1 MKLKDFR
8 RERLTLKL
16 PVRADTM
23 YSPSEQVIIPSM
35 SITIRNFIF
44 RDVKNIFC
52 KIDPKSVPG
61 FAFSKKSARILCS
74 LVGKAKCH
82 ANDKFDEQL
91 GYKLAHARLLSLIY
105 GFFGNLITDQ
115 LNKLVAAKIA
125 LNDRFDR
132 LAVHRAVLSA
142 SARPAAKKPAAKKPA
157 AKKPA
162 AKKPAAKKLLRKIL
176 LLKAAAKKP
185 AAKKPAAKKP
195 AAKKRK

>member
-16 PVRADTM
+16 PVRTDTM
-23 YSPSEQVIIPSM
+23 YSPTEQLVISGIDHYEFK
-35 SITIRNFIF
+35 ILIIR
-44 RDVKNIFC
+44 DGKSIFC

-82 ANDKFDEQL
+82 TNDKFDEQL

-105 GFFGNLITDQ
+105 GFFGNLIKDQ
-115 LNKLVAAKIA
+115 LNKLIAAEVA
-125 LNDRFDR
+125 LNDRLDR
-132 LAVHRAVLSA
+132 LTVHRAVLSA
-142 SARPAAKKPAAKKPA
+142 GAKPAAKKS
-157 AKKPA
+157 
-162 AKKPAAKKLLRKIL
+162 
-176 LLKAAAKKP
+176 
-185 AAKKPAAKKP
+185 AAKKP

>member
-23 YSPSEQVIIPSM
+23 YSPSEQVIIPS
-35 SITIRNFIF
+35 IDHYEFEILIIRDF
-44 RDVKNIFC
+44 KNIFC
-52 KIDPKSVPG
+52 KIDPKSVSNY
-61 FAFSKKSARILCS
+61 AFSKKSARILCS

-142 SARPAAKKPAAKKPA
+142 SAKPAAKKPAAKKPA

-162 AKKPAAKKLLRKIL
+162 AKKPAAKKRK
-176 LLKAAAKKP
+176 
-185 AAKKPAAKKP
+185 
-195 AAKKRK
+195 